1 MWAFA
6 GFVELRQI
14 CITCMYSN
22 GAFLF
27 AIKVIY
33 VDQWQEYKI
42 KDSIIAKFT
51 SAESS
56 FFDEWTL
63 WADIF
68 IEIFP

>member
-1 MWAFA
+1 
-6 GFVELRQI
+6 
-14 CITCMYSN
+14 MYSN

-33 VDQWQEYKI
+33 VDQWLEYKI
-42 KDSIIAKFT
+42 KDSIIAKFA

-63 WADIF
+63 RADIF
-68 IEIFP
+68 LEIFP